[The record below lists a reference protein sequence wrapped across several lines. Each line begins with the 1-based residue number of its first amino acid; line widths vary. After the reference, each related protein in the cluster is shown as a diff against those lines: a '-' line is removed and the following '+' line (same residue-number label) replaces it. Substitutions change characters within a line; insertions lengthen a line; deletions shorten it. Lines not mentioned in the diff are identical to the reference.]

1 MEIFKNLVSK
11 LKKVFKTPIFEP
23 FVYVLIKNKYNLYDI
38 KFCKESVAQ
47 AHKLY
52 IIGRDDDEAVDNY
65 IRLML
70 DKRDSAKSENE
81 RQYYI
86 NCIRWYALHY
96 HDINLDE
103 NLKIN

>member
-11 LKKVFKTPIFEP
+11 LKKAFKTPIFEP
-23 FVYVLIKNKYNLYDI
+23 IVYVLIKNKYGIYDI

-47 AHKLY
+47 AHKLC
-52 IIGRDDDEAVDNY
+52 IIGRDDDEAFDNY

-70 DKRDSAKSENE
+70 DERNSAKSENE

-96 HDINLDE
+96 HDIDLDE
-103 NLKIN
+103 NLKII